1 MPTRQL
7 GRSGLQVTQ
16 LCLGTMTW
24 GSQNTQE
31 EAFEQMDYA
40 LERGVTFWDTAEAYP
55 VNPMNAE
62 TQGATETIIGNW
74 FASRMRRCE
83 ITLATKVSGNGLQWV
98 RDGNGF
104 ASDGI
109 SEAIEG
115 SLKRLQTEYVDLYQM
130 HWPQRGSYHFR
141 QYWSYDPSHVET
153 QQTIDLMGENLRTL
167 GRLVKEGKV
176 RQIGLSND
184 SVWGTMK
191 WLQMAEAEGLP
202 RMVSTQNEYSL
213 LYRQHDTDWA
223 ELSHHEG
230 VGLLSFSPLGAGLLT
245 GKYLNGAIPKGSRLD
260 INKTLGGR
268 HVPSAHEA
276 VAAYKKVADKHGLD
290 LTQMSLAWCLTRPFM
305 TSAIFGATTMD
316 QLKTAIDAADVK
328 LSDEVM
334 DDIAATWRDH
344 PWPM

>member
-1 MPTRQL
+1 MPTRRL
-7 GRSGLQVTQ
+7 GRTDLHVTQ

-24 GSQNTQE
+24 GSQNTQD

-55 VNPMNAE
+55 VNPMSAE

-74 FASRMRRCE
+74 FADRGRRDE
-83 ITLATKVSGNGLQWV
+83 VVLATKASGNGLSYV
-98 RDGNGF
+98 RDGKGF
-104 ASDGI
+104 
-109 SEAIEG
+109 EG
-115 SLKRLQTEYVDLYQM
+115 DRIAQALEGNLKRLQTDYVDLYQL

-141 QYWSYDPSHVET
+141 QSWSYDPSHVDTQET
-153 QQTIDLMGENLRTL
+153 VDLMGENLRLL
-167 GRLVKEGKV
+167 GRLVDEGKI
-176 RQIGLSND
+176 RHIGLSNE
-184 SVWGTMK
+184 SVWGTAK

-223 ELSHHEG
+223 ELSHHED

-276 VAAYKKVADKHGLD
+276 VAAYKAVADKHGLD

-305 TSAIFGATTMD
+305 TSAIFGATTME
-316 QLKTAIDAADVK
+316 QLKTAIDSVDVT
-328 LSDEVM
+328 LSDDVM
-334 DDIAATWRDH
+334 EDIAATWRQH
-344 PWPM
+344 SWPM